1 MTSYRQDELYSA
13 SDMVKNF
20 SSITSKL
27 SNKEIDKIGIL
38 KNNKLGFVLFRSEDF
53 ENIVKSEVNKMLFE
67 ADKRFVGLQVQRV
80 KDKTAKFYSL
90 EEVSE
95 ILE

>member
-20 SSITSKL
+20 SNITSKL
-27 SNKEIDKIGIL
+27 TNKEIDKVGIL

-53 ENIVKSEVNKMLFE
+53 ENIIKNEVNKALFE
-67 ADKRFVGLQVQRV
+67 EDKRFVGLQVQKV
-80 KDKTAKFYSL
+80 KNHNAKFYSF
-90 EEVSE
+90 EEVCE
-95 ILE
+95 TLA